1 MQSAKIKLNTIQQ
14 LMLRWSRDIPYNAV
28 HILKLSGKADLS
40 RWNRSILKKLVELK
54 LGCPKFFRSNS
65 SVRFTHIENIEIET
79 PNVALE
85 EYVNTEVNRLFASD
99 DLPLRFFCIQNND
112 SSYYLGVI
120 YDHWIGDSYAMRTLM
135 QHIFLHY
142 QNHKTNLPTLTLQAP
157 KFSTL
162 YRQHLGRFTPLRAI
176 TESLRNQRH
185 LASAYRLRLS
195 NPADFRNRL
204 LFRTLTEGLIEKL
217 HLVAKQHQVTV
228 HDVFLTTAAKTL
240 GEFSAQARQKV
251 IPKKSGKLRNQLA
264 VGTITDIRHAANKDL
279 KHVFGSYMGNYTI
292 VVDQP
297 ENKTFYELLKNIS
310 TDTSKIKQCFI
321 AIKNNLALSAAL
333 FLSKYTKMK
342 TMQMLYKSAPI
353 IAGISNV
360 NLTHEW
366 TDKTVLDYLRI
377 SPTGPMTPL
386 VFALTTLGKRLS
398 LCVTYRTTAFNEH
411 SANLICETFVKNLT
425 EITVYEKNSSLN

>member
-1 MQSAKIKLNTIQQ
+1 MHSAKIKLNTLQQ

-28 HILKLSGKADLS
+28 HIMKLNGKADLS
-40 RWNRSILKKLVELK
+40 RWNASILKKLVELNF
-54 LGCPKFFRSNS
+54 GHPKFFRGNC
-65 SVRFTHIENIEIET
+65 SVRFTHIKNIEIET

-85 EYVNTEVNRLFASD
+85 EYINAEVNRLFAPN
-99 DLPLRFFCIQNND
+99 DLPMRFFCIQNND
-112 SSYYLGVI
+112 SSYYFGVV
-120 YDHWIGDSYAMRTLM
+120 YDHWIGDSHAMRTLM

-142 QNHKTNLPTLTLQAP
+142 QNHDTNLPTLTLQAP
-157 KFSTL
+157 KFSIL
-162 YRQHLGRFTPLRAI
+162 YSQHLGRFTPLRAI
-176 TESLRNQRH
+176 TESLRNQRY
-185 LASAYRLRLS
+185 LSRAYRLQLS

-204 LFRTLTEGLIEKL
+204 LFRNLTEGLIDKL
-217 HLVAKQHQVTV
+217 YLLAKQHQVTV
-228 HDVFLTTAAKTL
+228 HDIFLTTAAKTL
-240 GEFSAQARQKV
+240 GEFSAQARQRV

-264 VGTITDIRHAANKDL
+264 LGTITDIRHAANKDL

-310 TDTSKIKQCFI
+310 THTSKIKQHFT

-366 TDKTVLDYLRI
+366 TDKTILDYLRI
-377 SPTGPMTPL
+377 SPTGPMAPL
-386 VFALTTLGKRLS
+386 VFSLTTLGKRLS
-398 LCVTYRTTAFNEH
+398 LCMTYRTTAFNEH
-411 SANLICETFVKNLT
+411 SANLICETFIKNLT
-425 EITVYEKNSSLN
+425 EITAYEKNLSIN